1 MVPNVGW
8 SRSRRWLLE
17 TCARRYVLTYPG
29 ENGRTGQPAAPTPRL
44 RLKRLID
51 GVRKDLFEDRSEGHA
66 WSNRLHRVVLERRMM
81 AAGEALDLDAVG
93 RRREARREVFKM
105 NLLFRHPWME
115 HHLPLGAP
123 CSVPSPL
130 RSVDDTCGPLWAA
143 PQAVVGGRRSR
154 VMLLR
159 RGRHRAAVDD
169 LEAAISRRWTM
180 HSRSEPVDKTVTVM
194 RWVASSWL
202 HRVVLVTPELEAAS
216 EALIAH
222 DRRAMA
228 GLHRRWQRHGL
239 ASLPLAESSVH
250 CRRCPFLETC
260 PVEVDGAGSSH
271 APRAPST
278 RS

>member
-1 MVPNVGW
+1 M
-8 SRSRRWLLE
+8 
-17 TCARRYVLTYPG
+17 
-29 ENGRTGQPAAPTPRL
+29 
-44 RLKRLID
+44 
-51 GVRKDLFEDRSEGHA
+51 
-66 WSNRLHRVVLERRMM
+66 
-81 AAGEALDLDAVG
+81 
-93 RRREARREVFKM
+93 
-105 NLLFRHPWME
+105 
-115 HHLPLGAP
+115 
-123 CSVPSPL
+123 PSPL
-130 RSVDDTCGPLWAA
+130 RSVDDDDGPLWAA
-143 PQAVVGGRRSR
+143 PQVVVGGRRSR
-154 VMLLR
+154 VVLLR

-180 HSRSEPVDKTVTVM
+180 HRWPEPVDKTVTVM

-250 CRRCPFLETC
+250 CRRCPFLEAC
-260 PVEVDGAGSSH
+260 PVEVDGARSRH

>member
-1 MVPNVGW
+1 
-8 SRSRRWLLE
+8 
-17 TCARRYVLTYPG
+17 
-29 ENGRTGQPAAPTPRL
+29 
-44 RLKRLID
+44 
-51 GVRKDLFEDRSEGHA
+51 
-66 WSNRLHRVVLERRMM
+66 
-81 AAGEALDLDAVG
+81 
-93 RRREARREVFKM
+93 
-105 NLLFRHPWME
+105 
-115 HHLPLGAP
+115 
-123 CSVPSPL
+123 
-130 RSVDDTCGPLWAA
+130 
-143 PQAVVGGRRSR
+143 

-228 GLHRRWQRHGL
+228 ELHRRWQRHGL

-260 PVEVDGAGSSH
+260 PVEVDGAGSRH